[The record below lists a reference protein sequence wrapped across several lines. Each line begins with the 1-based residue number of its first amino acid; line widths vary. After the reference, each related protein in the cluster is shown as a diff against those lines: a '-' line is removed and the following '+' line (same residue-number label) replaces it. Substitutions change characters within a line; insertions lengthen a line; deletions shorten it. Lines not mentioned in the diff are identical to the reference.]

1 MLWPLLITFLLIG
14 IALVV
19 WTLQHRQH
27 TIILKSDA
35 VTLPLRRMVGV
46 YHAAVTVNGVKAW
59 GVIDTASPNLLIGS
73 ADCIR
78 CKLGPGG
85 VSSLSGGGQDFTVRF
100 GTQKDTTG
108 WETARVCL
116 LGGGSPVRNA
126 KLKMGSV
133 VKRSGESNMN
143 VIGMHYNSHHSIM
156 RQLGVSRFSVHLR
169 GSSGTLMLSPPPVSD
184 LSNAALMTSSPGST
198 VDYCSIL
205 TSMTVG
211 GVPLTLPSSN
221 TITLVCWDTGSN
233 IISFPVGMMGINVSG
248 VVAVT
253 LRGRSSNSVTF
264 TLSSIS
270 KHDIVFHRER
280 ADSNLI
286 IIGTPALQGANMMFD
301 IPQSAIVVRGKRCSH
316 GFVLRVR

>member
-1 MLWPLLITFLLIG
+1 MLWPLLIAFLLIG

-19 WTLQHRQH
+19 WTLQHRQY

-35 VTLPLRRMVGV
+35 VTIPLRRMVGV
-46 YHAAVTVNGVKAW
+46 YHAAVTVNGVKVW
-59 GVIDTASPNLLIGS
+59 GVIDTASSNLLIGS
-73 ADCIR
+73 SDCIR

-85 VSSLSGGGQDFTVRF
+85 VSSLSGGGQDFKVRF
-100 GTQKDTTG
+100 GTQMDTTG

-116 LGGGSPVRNA
+116 LGGGLPLCNA
-126 KLKMGSV
+126 RVKMGNV

-143 VIGMHYNSHHSIM
+143 VIGMHYNSRHSIM

-169 GSSGTLMLSPPPVSD
+169 GSSGTLMLNPPPVSD

-211 GVPLTLPSSN
+211 GVHLTLPSN
-221 TITLVCWDTGSN
+221 ITLVCWDTGSN
-233 IISFPVGMMGINVSG
+233 IISFPVGMMGINVRG

-253 LRGRSSNSVTF
+253 LRGRSRNSVTF
-264 TLSSIS
+264 TLSSIT
-270 KHDIVFHRER
+270 KRDIVFHREHV
-280 ADSNLI
+280 DSNLI
-286 IIGTPALQGANMMFD
+286 IIGTPALQGVNMMFD
-301 IPQSAIVVRGKRCSH
+301 IPQSAIVVGKK
-316 GFVLRVR
+316 

>member
-1 MLWPLLITFLLIG
+1 MWPLLIALLLIG
-14 IALVV
+14 MALVV
-19 WTLQHRQH
+19 WTLQHRQD
-27 TIILKSDA
+27 TVILKSDA

-46 YHAAVTVNGVKAW
+46 YHAAVTVNGVKVW
-59 GVIDTASPNLLIGS
+59 GVVDTASSNLLIGS

-100 GTQKDTTG
+100 GTQRDTTG

-116 LGGGSPVRNA
+116 LGGGYPLCNA
-126 KLKMGSV
+126 KLKMGNV

-143 VIGMHYNSHHSIM
+143 VIGMHYNSRHSIM
-156 RQLGVSRFSVHLR
+156 KQLGVSRFSVRLR
-169 GSSGTLMLSPPPVSD
+169 GSSGSLVLNPPPVTD
-184 LSNAALMTSSPGST
+184 LSTAAFMTSSPGST

-211 GVPLTLPSSN
+211 GVPLTLPSS

-248 VVAVT
+248 VVTVT
-253 LRGRSSNSVTF
+253 LRGRSNTTTSVTF
-264 TLSSIS
+264 TLSSIA
-270 KHDIVFHRER
+270 KRDIVFHRER
-280 ADSNLI
+280 VDSNLI
-286 IIGTPALQGANMMFD
+286 IIGTPALQGVNMMFD
-301 IPQSAIVVRGKRCSH
+301 IPQSAIVVVK
-316 GFVLRVR
+316 